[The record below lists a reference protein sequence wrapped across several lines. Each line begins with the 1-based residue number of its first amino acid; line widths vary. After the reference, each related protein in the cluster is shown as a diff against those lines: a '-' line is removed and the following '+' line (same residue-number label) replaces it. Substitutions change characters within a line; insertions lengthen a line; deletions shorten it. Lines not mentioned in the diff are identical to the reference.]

1 MLAPCRYSCIGLLA
15 VNEAQVEAESAD
27 DGVFE
32 ADPDLAVDDIALR
45 RAS

>member
-1 MLAPCRYSCIGLLA
+1 MFALCPYSCIGLLA
-15 VNEAQVEAESAD
+15 VNEAQVEAESAGG
-27 DGVFE
+27 GVFE